1 MNRKVLPGLLAAAGG
16 LALMVSACSNV
27 EGASEADIRH
37 KLELEMDS
45 GFEVA
50 DLDVTASENTGTE
63 VEPVWRSRS
72 DVEFRLTEN
81 FYKRAG
87 SIDDVAVVRKVASK
101 GDTISGHFITSASEK
116 ANGEWDI
123 RFVRNDI
130 PWIDGKPES
139 SFGVSGFVVE
149 GSAEHEAAIAR
160 QKEEADKEM
169 AEKKKNFDA
178 AKAAFIGTWRSAQ
191 PLIYRDAVWKSNAGM
206 QAGYELQ
213 LDPTEGDAGTGTI
226 WLYDY
231 ANPQDR
237 VSSPVG
243 YKVADDGETASIQ
256 VNESVRHDNMRDYL
270 ADRTWRLQ
278 RDGEMTRGSGRF
290 QYSVAM
296 KKQ

>member
-1 MNRKVLPGLLAAAGG
+1 MHRTRYTELLAAAGG
-16 LALMVSACSNV
+16 LALMMTACSSA
-27 EGASEADIRH
+27 EGASEADIRD
-37 KLELEMDS
+37 KLELEMDP

-50 DLDVTASENTGTE
+50 SLDVTASENTGTE

-72 DVEFRLTEN
+72 DVEFRLAEN
-81 FYKRAG
+81 FYKRVG
-87 SIDDVAVVRKVASK
+87 SIDGVAVVRQVASK

-116 ANGEWDI
+116 ANGDWNV

-139 SFGVSGFVVE
+139 SFGVSKFVVE
-149 GSAEHEAAIAR
+149 DSPEHQAALAKQKDKAAKAEAE
-160 QKEEADKEM
+160 QKQK
-169 AEKKKNFDA
+169 FDA
-178 AKAAFIGTWRSAQ
+178 AKSHFVGTWRSTQ
-191 PLIYRDAVWKSNAGM
+191 PLVYRGSVWKSNNGT
-206 QAGYELQ
+206 QAGYELK
-213 LDPTEGDAGTGTI
+213 LDPSEGDAGTGTI

-243 YKVADDGETASIQ
+243 YKIADDGESASIQ
-256 VNESVRHDNMRDYL
+256 VNQSVRHDNMRDYL
-270 ADRTWRLQ
+270 ADRTWQLS

-290 QYSVAM
+290 QYRFAM